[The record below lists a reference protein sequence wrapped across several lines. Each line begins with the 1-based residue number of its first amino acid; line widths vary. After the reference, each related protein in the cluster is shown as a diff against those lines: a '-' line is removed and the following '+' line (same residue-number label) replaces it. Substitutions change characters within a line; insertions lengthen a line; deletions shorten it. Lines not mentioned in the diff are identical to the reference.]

1 MIDEALNFL
10 TTEINTYLQLK
21 NAPVSANSPEIV
33 LTNVA
38 AEDGNWAIP
47 PRTLGLSLINIEE
60 ERVFK
65 DQQTAFRNPAGDI
78 EHYNPE
84 IKLNLY
90 ILICANFAAGD
101 AGGTPNATGIYSEGL
116 KQLSYVISF
125 FQGKNVFT
133 PDNSPMLN
141 VNADLKKLV
150 VELFSYS
157 FEQQYN
163 FWNVVGAKYLPSVLY
178 KVRMVVYQEK
188 ALLDQQQ
195 PVTSIDITTAQN

>member
-1 MIDEALNFL
+1 MIDLALDFL
-10 TTEINTYLQLK
+10 TKEVNAFLVQK
-21 NAPVSANSPEIV
+21 NEPMTANAPEIV

-60 ERVFK
+60 DRVNK
-65 DQQTAFRNPAGDI
+65 EQRTAYRNEEGDV

-90 ILICANFAAGD
+90 ILISANFAAGD
-101 AGGTPNATGIYSEGL
+101 AGGTANTTGVYAEGL
-116 KQLSYVISF
+116 KQLSYVIGF

-133 PDNSPMLN
+133 TDNSPTLHTS
-141 VNADLKKLV
+141 VKKLI
-150 VELFSYS
+150 VELYSSS

-163 FWNVVGAKYLPSVLY
+163 FWTVVGAKYLPSVLY
-178 KVRMVVYQEK
+178 RVRMLTYQEQR
-188 ALLDQQQ
+188 LLDQQQ
-195 PVTSIDITTAQN
+195 PITNIDLQTSGN

>member
-1 MIDEALNFL
+1 MIGEALEFL
-10 TTEINTYLQLK
+10 TDEINAYLMQK
-21 NAPVSANSPEIV
+21 NMPVSGTAPEIV

-47 PRTLGLSLINIEE
+47 PKTLGLSLINIEE

-65 DQQTAFRNPAGDI
+65 EQKSTFRNENGDI

-90 ILICANFAAGD
+90 ILVSANFASGE
-101 AGGTPNATGIYSEGL
+101 AGGSTNTTGVYGEGL

-125 FQGKNVFT
+125 FQGKNVFL
-133 PDNSPMLN
+133 PDNSPNLPTI
-141 VNADLKKLV
+141 LKKLV
-150 VELFSYS
+150 VELHSYS

-163 FWNVVGAKYLPSVLY
+163 FWSVVGAKYLPSVLY
-178 KVRMVVYQEK
+178 KVRMLVYQEK
-188 ALLDQQQ
+188 RLLDQQQ
-195 PVTSIDITTAQN
+195 PVTSMDITTSQS

>member
-1 MIDEALNFL
+1 MIDSALKFL
-10 TTEINTYLQLK
+10 TDEINAYLVLK
-21 NAPVSANSPEIV
+21 NEPVNAASPEIV

-47 PRTLGLSLINIEE
+47 PKTLGLSLINIEE

-65 DQQTAFRNPAGDI
+65 EQQSAFRNEAGDI
-78 EHYNPE
+78 EHYNPN

-90 ILICANFAAGD
+90 ILISANFAAGD
-101 AGGTPNATGIYSEGL
+101 AGGNTNTTGIYTEGL
-116 KQLSYVISF
+116 KQLSYVIGF

-133 PDNSPMLN
+133 PDNSPALP
-141 VNADLKKLV
+141 AELKRLV
-150 VELFSYS
+150 IELYSYS

-163 FWNVVGAKYLPSVLY
+163 FWSVVGAKYLPSVLY
-178 KVRMVVYQEK
+178 KVRMLVYQEK

-195 PVTSIDITTAQN
+195 PITIVDLDLTQS

>member
-1 MIDEALNFL
+1 MIDQALDFL
-10 TTEINTYLQLK
+10 TKEINAYLIQK
-21 NAPVSANSPEIV
+21 NEPVSGTSPEIV

-60 ERVFK
+60 DRINK
-65 DQQTAFRNPAGDI
+65 DQRSTYRNENGEI

-90 ILICANFAAGD
+90 ILVSANFASGD
-101 AGGTPNATGIYSEGL
+101 AGGSANTTGVYGEGL

-133 PDNSPMLN
+133 TDNSPQLD
-141 VNADLKKLV
+141 AGIQKLI
-150 VELFSYS
+150 VELYSSS

-163 FWNVVGAKYLPSVLY
+163 FWTVVGAKYLPSVLY
-178 KVRMVVYQEK
+178 RVRMLVYQEK
-188 ALLDQQQ
+188 RLLDQQQ
-195 PVTSIDITTAQN
+195 PITTLDLQTSGN

>member
-10 TTEINTYLQLK
+10 TTEINNYLILK
-21 NAPVSANSPEIV
+21 NAPVSGTATEIV

-38 AEDGNWAIP
+38 SEDGNWAIP

-65 DQQTAFRNPAGDI
+65 EQQTAFRNESGDI
-78 EHYNPE
+78 EHYNPN

-90 ILICANFAAGD
+90 VLVSANFASGD
-101 AGGTPNATGIYSEGL
+101 AGGSTNTTGIYAEGL

-125 FQGKNVFT
+125 FQGKDVFT
-133 PDNSPMLN
+133 PDNSPLLPP
-141 VNADLKKLV
+141 ALKKLV
-150 VELFSYS
+150 IDLHSYS

-163 FWNVVGAKYLPSVLY
+163 FWSVVGAKYLPSVLY
-178 KVRMVVYQEK
+178 KVRMLVYQEK
-188 ALLDQQQ
+188 RLLDQQ
-195 PVTSIDITTAQN
+195 PPITNLNITSTAN

>member
-1 MIDEALNFL
+1 MIDLALEFL
-10 TTEINTYLQLK
+10 TQQVNDYLNLK
-21 NAPVSANSPEIV
+21 NLPVSGTVPEIV

-60 ERVFK
+60 DRVNM
-65 DQQTAFRNPAGDI
+65 DQTTTHRNMNGDV

-90 ILICANFAAGD
+90 ILVSANFASGD
-101 AGGTPNATGIYSEGL
+101 AGGSTGTTGVYSEGL

-125 FQGKNVFT
+125 FQGKYVFT
-133 PDNSPMLN
+133 TDNSPML
-141 VNADLKKLV
+141 DPSIKKLI
-150 VELFSYS
+150 VELYSSS

-163 FWNVVGAKYLPSVLY
+163 FWTVVGAKYLPSVLY
-178 KVRMVVYQEK
+178 RVRMLVYQEHRV
-188 ALLDQQQ
+188 LDQQV
-195 PVTSIDITTAQN
+195 PVTNIDLQTTGN

>member
-1 MIDEALNFL
+1 MIDDALGFL
-10 TTEINTYLQLK
+10 TNEINAYLIQK
-21 NAPVSANSPEIV
+21 NEPLSATAPEIV

-60 ERVFK
+60 DRVNK
-65 DQQTAFRNPAGDI
+65 EQVTTFRNSNNDV
-78 EHYNPE
+78 EHYNAE

-90 ILICANFAAGD
+90 ILISANFAAGD
-101 AGGTPNATGIYSEGL
+101 AGGSTNTTGIYAEGL

-125 FQGKNVFT
+125 LQGKYVFT
-133 PDNSPMLN
+133 TDNSPTLSSSI
-141 VNADLKKLV
+141 KKLI
-150 VELFSYS
+150 VELYSSS

-178 KVRMVVYQEK
+178 RVRMLTYQEK
-188 ALLDQQQ
+188 NVLDQQQ
-195 PVTSIDITTAQN
+195 PITNIDLQTIGS

>member
-1 MIDEALNFL
+1 MIDEALDFL
-10 TTEINTYLQLK
+10 TNEINAYLLLK
-21 NAPVSANSPEIV
+21 NLPTTAAVPEIV

-65 DQQTAFRNPAGDI
+65 DQQTAFRNASGNI

-90 ILICANFAAGD
+90 ILVSANFAAGD
-101 AGGTPNATGIYSEGL
+101 AGGGPNTTGVYKEGL
-116 KQLSYVISF
+116 KQLSYVVSF

-133 PDNSPMLN
+133 PDNSPSMT
-141 VNADLKKLV
+141 ADLKKLV
-150 VELFSYS
+150 VELYSSS

-163 FWNVVGAKYLPSVLY
+163 FWTVVGAKYLPSVLY
-178 KVRMVVYQEK
+178 KVRMLFYQEQR
-188 ALLDQQQ
+188 LLDQQL
-195 PVTSIDITTAQN
+195 PITNLNITSSQS

>member
-1 MIDEALNFL
+1 MIDEALKFL
-10 TTEINTYLQLK
+10 TDEINFYLLQR
-21 NAPVSANSPEIV
+21 NEPMSVTAPEIV

-38 AEDGNWAIP
+38 SEDGNWAIP

-65 DQQTAFRNPAGDI
+65 DQQSSYRNLEGDI
-78 EHYNPE
+78 EHYNPN

-90 ILICANFAAGD
+90 ILISANFAAGD
-101 AGGTPNATGIYSEGL
+101 LGGSTNTTGVYAEGL

-133 PDNSPMLN
+133 PDNSPGLMPSLQ
-141 VNADLKKLV
+141 KLV
-150 VELFSYS
+150 VELYSSS

-163 FWNVVGAKYLPSVLY
+163 FWTVVGAKYLPSVLY
-178 KVRMVVYQEK
+178 KVRMLTYQEK
-188 ALLDQQQ
+188 RLVDQQQ
-195 PVTSIDITTAQN
+195 PITNIDISTSGN

>member
-1 MIDEALNFL
+1 MIDLALDFL
-10 TTEINTYLQLK
+10 TNEVNAYLVQK
-21 NAPVSANSPEIV
+21 NLPSLAPVPEIV

-60 ERVFK
+60 DRVNK
-65 DQQTAFRNPAGDI
+65 DQQTAFRTPQGEI

-90 ILICANFAAGD
+90 ILISANFASGD
-101 AGGTPNATGIYSEGL
+101 PSGNANATGIYAEGL

-125 FQGKNVFT
+125 FQGKSVFT
-133 PDNSPMLN
+133 TDNSPML
-141 VNADLKKLV
+141 DLSIKKLI
-150 VELFSYS
+150 VELYSSS

-178 KVRMVVYQEK
+178 RVRMLTYQEK
-188 ALLDQQQ
+188 RVLDQQQ
-195 PVTSIDITTAQN
+195 PITNIDIQTSGN

>member
-1 MIDEALNFL
+1 
-10 TTEINTYLQLK
+10 
-21 NAPVSANSPEIV
+21 V

-65 DQQTAFRNPAGDI
+65 EQQSAFRNENGEI
-78 EHYNPE
+78 EHYNPNL
-84 IKLNLY
+84 KLNLY
-90 ILICANFAAGD
+90 ILITANFAAGD
-101 AGGTPNATGIYSEGL
+101 AGGNTNATGVYREGL

-125 FQGKNVFT
+125 FQGKYVFT
-133 PDNSPMLN
+133 PDNSPALP
-141 VNADLKKLV
+141 AALKKLV
-150 VELFSYS
+150 VELNSYS

-163 FWNVVGAKYLPSVLY
+163 FWNVIGAKYLPSMLY

-188 ALLDQQQ
+188 RLLDQQQ
-195 PVTSIDITTAQN
+195 PVTAIDIQSSQG

>member
-1 MIDEALNFL
+1 MIDNALKFL
-10 TTEINTYLQLK
+10 TDEINAYLVLK
-21 NAPVSANSPEIV
+21 NEPVSATSPEIV

-47 PRTLGLSLINIEE
+47 PKTLGLSLINIEE

-65 DQQTAFRNPAGDI
+65 EQQTAFRNSAGQI
-78 EHYNPE
+78 EHYNPN

-90 ILICANFAAGD
+90 ILISANFAAGD
-101 AGGTPNATGIYSEGL
+101 AGGNTNTTGVYREGL

-125 FQGKNVFT
+125 FQGKYVFT
-133 PDNSPMLN
+133 TDNSPTLP
-141 VNADLKKLV
+141 AELKKLV
-150 VELFSYS
+150 VELYSYS

-163 FWNVVGAKYLPSVLY
+163 FWSVVGAKYLPSVLY
-178 KVRMVVYQEK
+178 KVRMLVYQEK

-195 PVTSIDITTAQN
+195 PITTLDITTTQN

>member
-1 MIDEALNFL
+1 MISEALKFL
-10 TTEINTYLQLK
+10 TDEINAYLVLK
-21 NAPVSANSPEIV
+21 NDPQSATSPEIV

-38 AEDGNWAIP
+38 AEDGTWAIP
-47 PRTLGLSLINIEE
+47 ARTLGLSLINIEE

-65 DQQTAFRNPAGDI
+65 DQQTAFRNAAGDI

-90 ILICANFAAGD
+90 ILISANFASGE
-101 AGGTPNATGIYSEGL
+101 AGGGTNATGIYSEGL
-116 KQLSYVISF
+116 KQLSHVISF

-133 PDNSPMLN
+133 PDNSPNLN
-141 VNADLKKLV
+141 AEADLRKLV
-150 VELFSYS
+150 VDLFSYS

-178 KVRMVVYQEK
+178 KVRLVVYQEK
-188 ALLDQQQ
+188 RLLDQQV
-195 PVTSIDITTAQN
+195 PVTTLDITTTQN

>member
-1 MIDEALNFL
+1 MIDLALDFL
-10 TTEINTYLQLK
+10 TKEINAYLMLK
-21 NAPVSANSPEIV
+21 NDPVSGTAPEIV

-60 ERVFK
+60 DRINK
-65 DQQTAFRNPAGDI
+65 DQRTSFRNEQGEI

-90 ILICANFAAGD
+90 ILVSANFASGE
-101 AGGTPNATGIYSEGL
+101 AGGTSNATGVYGEGL
-116 KQLSYVISF
+116 KQLSYVIGF

-133 PDNSPMLN
+133 TDNSPGLD
-141 VNADLKKLV
+141 ATIQKLI
-150 VELFSYS
+150 VELYSSS

-163 FWNVVGAKYLPSVLY
+163 FWTVVGAKYLPSVLY
-178 KVRMVVYQEK
+178 RVRMLVFQEK
-188 ALLDQQQ
+188 RLLDQQQ
-195 PVTSIDITTAQN
+195 PITTLDLQTSGN

>member
-1 MIDEALNFL
+1 MIDLALDFL
-10 TTEINTYLQLK
+10 TKEVNAFLVQK
-21 NAPVSANSPEIV
+21 NEPMTANAPEIV

-60 ERVFK
+60 DRVNK
-65 DQQTAFRNPAGDI
+65 DQRTAYRNPEGDV

-90 ILICANFAAGD
+90 ILISANFAAGD
-101 AGGTPNATGIYSEGL
+101 AGGTANTTGVYAEGL
-116 KQLSYVISF
+116 KQLSYVIGF

-133 PDNSPMLN
+133 TDNSPTL
-141 VNADLKKLV
+141 DSSIKKLI
-150 VELFSYS
+150 VELYSSS

-163 FWNVVGAKYLPSVLY
+163 FWTVVGAKYLPSVLY
-178 KVRMVVYQEK
+178 RVRMLTFQEQR
-188 ALLDQQQ
+188 LLDQQQ
-195 PVTSIDITTAQN
+195 PITNIDLQTSGN

>member
-1 MIDEALNFL
+1 MIDQALDFL
-10 TTEINTYLQLK
+10 TKEINAYLVQK
-21 NAPVSANSPEIV
+21 NEPVSGTAPEIV

-60 ERVFK
+60 DRINK
-65 DQQTAFRNPAGDI
+65 DQRSSFRNENGDI

-90 ILICANFAAGD
+90 VLVSANFASGD
-101 AGGTPNATGIYSEGL
+101 AGGSANTTGVYGEGL

-133 PDNSPMLN
+133 TDNSPLLD
-141 VNADLKKLV
+141 AGIQKLI
-150 VELFSYS
+150 VELYSSS

-163 FWNVVGAKYLPSVLY
+163 FWTVVGAKYLPSVLY
-178 KVRMVVYQEK
+178 RVRMLVYQEK
-188 ALLDQQQ
+188 RLLDQQQ
-195 PVTSIDITTAQN
+195 PITTLDLQTSGN